1 MRLLADLHCHT
12 IASGHAYSSIQECVE
27 EARNK
32 KLELLAITDHGIQ
45 VPDAPKILYFYNLKI
60 IPKEING
67 IRIVKG
73 VEANIIDYNGSID
86 MTEDILGRLEL
97 VIASLHDVCIE
108 VGTVRE
114 NTEAVLGAIKNPFV
128 NIIGHPDNPHFPID
142 YDEIAAAAAEYG
154 KALELNNSSPV
165 ARKGCEENTIKVVE
179 KAKKYKTKLAV
190 GSDAH
195 ISFDVGNFNVI
206 DKLIN
211 DLQIPQELII
221 NLSKEKVLSFLKL

>member
-1 MRLLADLHCHT
+1 
-12 IASGHAYSSIQECVE
+12 VE

-32 KLELLAITDHGIQ
+32 KLELLAITDHGIR
-45 VPDAPKILYFYNLKI
+45 VPDAPKILYFYNLRV

-73 VEANIIDYNGSID
+73 VEANIIDYKGSID
-86 MTEDILGRLEL
+86 MTEEVLGRLEL
-97 VIASLHDVCIE
+97 VIASLHDLCIDS
-108 VGTVRE
+108 GTVSE

-165 ARKGCEENTIKVVE
+165 ARKGCEENTIKVAE
-179 KAKKYKTKLAV
+179 KAKKYKTKLAI

-206 DKLIN
+206 EKLIN